1 MLLFLFF
8 FPSVYYLVQDD
19 EFLEMY
25 LFLCLEGKSLARSRG
40 LLRESNLRFLSDWQ
54 ETRGRLGTHLHK
66 VGGYEEK
73 CLHSG
78 AIADTKY
85 CRAVPKGYQD
95 TRFSFI
101 FFFFLRYSI
110 LHNISKLK
118 IAPRRRRFMFLSPCS
133 SLLLPS
139 PHFLSGAQ
147 FLKAFYWDSQT

>member
-1 MLLFLFF
+1 M
-8 FPSVYYLVQDD
+8 YYLVQDD

-54 ETRGRLGTHLHK
+54 ETRGRLGTHLHE
-66 VGGYEEK
+66 VGSYEEK

-101 FFFFLRYSI
+101 FFFF
-110 LHNISKLK
+110 
-118 IAPRRRRFMFLSPCS
+118 
-133 SLLLPS
+133 
-139 PHFLSGAQ
+139 
-147 FLKAFYWDSQT
+147 